1 MYLEIKQ
8 KQLKPGIK
16 IGAQLNKM
24 EFVDILITGKQK
36 KVYGLW
42 VRKSNNDKYINAA
55 KYAEKQ
61 ADAKKKYNK
70 NFFDKKTTKILLL
83 STSMAFL
90 KTKDTTLTILN
101 GTLLLV
107 QWN

>member
-1 MYLEIKQ
+1 MPLLYLEIKQ

-61 ADAKKKYNK
+61 ADAKRNIIKTSLT
-70 NFFDKKTTKILLL
+70 KTTKKFYCSQLAWR
-83 STSMAFL
+83 S
-90 KTKDTTLTILN
+90 
-101 GTLLLV
+101 
-107 QWN
+107 